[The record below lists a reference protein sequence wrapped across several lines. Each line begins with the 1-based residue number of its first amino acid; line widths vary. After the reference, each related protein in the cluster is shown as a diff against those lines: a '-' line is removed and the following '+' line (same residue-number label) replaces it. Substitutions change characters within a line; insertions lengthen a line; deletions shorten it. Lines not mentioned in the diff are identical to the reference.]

1 MNNAADLIVAK
12 IAEFEAPVCIGLDPF
27 PELFPEELKASA
39 IARFGDTV
47 QAVVE
52 AIYEFNLGIIS
63 ATADICGVYKP
74 QMAFYEQY
82 GAPGYEVYQRTIRV
96 LHDAGKVVID
106 DSKRGDI
113 GSTAT
118 AYAAGH
124 IGKVSLFSGT
134 TVSCLNA
141 DFVTVNGYLGS
152 DGIKPFSDCSA
163 QGKGIFVLAKTSN
176 PSSGELQDLKLENGR
191 TVFLQMAELIR
202 NWGVGSIGDSGYSS
216 VGAVVGTTWPDE
228 AAILRRELPNC
239 FFLVP
244 GYGAQGAK
252 GVDVRACFNPGG
264 QGAVVNSSRGI
275 LYAWKKPALQ
285 GMHWKDAAREAALEM
300 RRDIN
305 SALKG

>member
-1 MNNAADLIVAK
+1 MNNVADLIVAK
-12 IAEFEAPVCIGLDPF
+12 IAEFGAPVCIGLDPF
-27 PELFPEELKASA
+27 PELFPDELKASVVS
-39 IARFGDTV
+39 RYGDTV

-52 AIYEFNLGIIS
+52 AIYEFNVGIIS

-74 QMAFYEQY
+74 QIAFYEQY
-82 GAPGYEVYQRTIRV
+82 GAPGYEVYQRTIRA

-124 IGKVSLFSGT
+124 IGKATLFSGSM
-134 TVSCLNA
+134 VSCLDA

-152 DGIKPFSDCSA
+152 DGIKPFSDFA
-163 QGKGIFVLAKTSN
+163 NQGKGIFVLAKTSN

-191 TVFLQMAELIR
+191 SVFLQMAELIR
-202 NWGVGSIGDSGYSS
+202 SWGEGSIGDSGYSS
-216 VGAVVGTTWPDE
+216 IGAVVGTTWPEE
-228 AAILRRELPNC
+228 AAILRKALPGC

-252 GVDVRACFNPGG
+252 GTDVRACFNPGG

-275 LYAWKKPALQ
+275 LYALRRPALQ
-285 GMHWKDAAREAALEM
+285 GMHWKDAAREATLEM
-300 RRDIN
+300 RKDIN
-305 SALKG
+305 SALK